1 MFLKSDLLY
10 LRALENAD
18 LEFLYQ
24 LENNPE
30 VWQVSNTVTPFSKEV
45 LQLYLENATADIY
58 TTKQLRLMI
67 CTPDQEKVGV
77 IDLYDFDPLHRRAG
91 VGIVIDTKFRQNRL
105 ASGALA
111 LFLYYCQ
118 HILLLHQVYC
128 TIADSNVAS
137 LTLFQSAGFKLVGLR
152 KQWIKT
158 AAGWEDVHEFQKIFG

>member
-1 MFLKSDLLY
+1 VFLKSELLY
-10 LRALENAD
+10 LRALEQAD
-18 LEFLYQ
+18 LEFLYH

-30 VWQVSNTVTPFSKEV
+30 VWRVSNTVTPFSKEV
-45 LQLYLENATADIY
+45 LQLYLEQATADIY
-58 TTKQLRLMI
+58 TTKQLRLII
-67 CTPDQEKVGV
+67 CTPDDERAGI

-91 VGIVIDTKFRQNRL
+91 VGIVIGENYRQKHL

-111 LFLYYCQ
+111 VFLNYCQ

-137 LTLFQSAGFKLVGLR
+137 LTLFRNAGFSLVGLR

-158 AAGWEDVHEFQKIFG
+158 IAGWEDVREFQRIFA